1 MAAKKDYYKILG
13 VDKNA
18 DTNAIKKAYRKLAKK
33 YHPDTNQEDSV
44 ANEKFKEVTEAYEI
58 LHDEEKRKLYDRFG
72 TAAFDGSMGADPGGY
87 QSYGGSE
94 GYQSYR
100 SPDGSYQEFHFE
112 AGNMDDLFR
121 DIFGSHFSQGQGSSS
136 GSQYRQHSYC
146 RKGADVTAKLE
157 VTFEEA
163 AFGGDQVISYHDG
176 SGRMQSLQVHIPA
189 GISSGKKIRL
199 KGKGQEGMNGGEA
212 GDLFLEISVKGKS
225 GYERKGDDVY
235 TTIQIPYT
243 TAVLGGEVI
252 VPTLYG
258 DVSCKIKEGTQSGT
272 KVRLAGKGIAHMSQP
287 SRRGD
292 QYVTIQIQV
301 PRHLSEDARQ
311 KLREYRQAAGSAA

>member
-1 MAAKKDYYKILG
+1 MAANKDYYKNLG
-13 VDKNA
+13 VDRNA
-18 DTNAIKKAYRKLAKK
+18 DANAIKKAYRKLAKK
-33 YHPDTNQEDSV
+33 YHPDTNQENSV

-72 TAAFDGSMGADPGGY
+72 TAAFDGSMGADPGAY
-87 QSYGGSE
+87 QSYGEPKGAKF
-94 GYQSYR
+94 YR

-112 AGNMDDLFR
+112 GGNMDDFFD
-121 DIFGSHFSQGQGSSS
+121 DIFGSSFQRARGS
-136 GSQYRQHSYC
+136 GTGPRGYR

-163 AFGGDQVISYHDG
+163 AFGGDKVISYTDA
-176 SGRMQSLQVHIPA
+176 SGRAQSLKVHIPA

-199 KGKGQEGMNGGEA
+199 KGKGQDGMNGGEA
-212 GDLFLEISVKGKS
+212 GDLFLEISVKDKV

-258 DVSCKIKEGTQSGT
+258 KVSCKIKEGTQSGT
-272 KVRLAGKGIAHMSQP
+272 KVRLAGKGIAHMGQP
-287 SRRGD
+287 SGKGD
-292 QYVTIQIQV
+292 QYVIIQIQV
-301 PRHLSEDARQ
+301 PRNLSEDARR
-311 KLREYRQAAGSAA
+311 KLRAYQEAAGRVA